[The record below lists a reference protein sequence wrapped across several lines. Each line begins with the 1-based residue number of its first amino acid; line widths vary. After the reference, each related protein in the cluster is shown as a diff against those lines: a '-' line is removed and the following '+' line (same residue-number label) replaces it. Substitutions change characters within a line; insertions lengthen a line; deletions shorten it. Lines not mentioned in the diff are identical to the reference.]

1 MPGHILC
8 YPLPYQ
14 RRTLPT
20 SGLLLPLMSLI
31 VTSIVAYTRCMTQ
44 TMVLGVES
52 RNQILGRHAF
62 ALPGG

>member
-1 MPGHILC
+1 MPGHIIF

-20 SGLLLPLMSLI
+20 SGLLLPLMALI
-31 VTSIVAYTRCMTQ
+31 DTSIVANTRFMAQ

-52 RNQILGRHAF
+52 RNQIFGRHDF